1 MDALMYRRGDTIIEV
16 VMAVMVFSLVAVGA
30 MTVMNNGLAMAQRS
44 LETTLVRQQI
54 DSQAE
59 MLRFIHDKA
68 KADKDATYTDL
79 WDSLPKTTGEP
90 TQIINSD
97 ECLDSSLLPVGA
109 FALVPSSSGIVE
121 TNTFDQPTTYA
132 RVVGDMAGAAESQGI
147 SIQIAR
153 VSGGRAY
160 DAYIQACWYSLGTS
174 HPMTIGTIVRIYD
187 AEVL

>member
-97 ECLDSSLLPVGA
+97 ECSDPPTGA

-121 TNTFDQPTTYA
+121 TDNFNQPTTYA

-174 HPMTIGTIVRIYD
+174 HPMTVGTIVRIYD